1 MFVQATAAHEFA
13 RDRINVLARN
23 AQQTFVRDGNL
34 LQRLG
39 AGIDNTGEEQGVW
52 VLHASLDEVVLCMK

>member
-13 RDRINVLARN
+13 RNRINVLARN
-23 AQQTFVRDGNL
+23 AQTFVRDGNL

-39 AGIDNTGEEQGVW
+39 AGIDNTGEEQGVR

>member
-23 AQQTFVRDGNL
+23 AQQAFVRDGNL

-39 AGIDNTGEEQGVW
+39 AGIDNAGEEQVVR
-52 VLHASLDEVVLCMK
+52 VLHASLDEVGICV